1 MKTLLWGRCPEP
13 AACLPAVQKPTS
25 RQTRSLISRASTFA
39 AGCGST
45 SASTSRTDGKV
56 VELVFL
62 YRVLGLVRRRLFC
75 SAVVSFLLRN
85 IAGALRRHFVFEVPI
100 RRFLIRR
107 FFPHFRGIVP
117 ALLRDGVAVLL
128 LFRFAF
134 AFPQFRRGLERLR
147 RASIQRS
154 ISASSQA
161 RVCGASMKP
170 GGKPS
175 RLIQLSSAG
184 QDRTMPRAFRST
196 NRTSLRGA
204 TLSIFGVSFTWSPQ
218 GLCATSREAHGLS
231 VLRPVRNA
239 LSRGKGHTG
248 FGRARA

>member
-1 MKTLLWGRCPEP
+1 
-13 AACLPAVQKPTS
+13 
-25 RQTRSLISRASTFA
+25 
-39 AGCGST
+39 
-45 SASTSRTDGKV
+45 
-56 VELVFL
+56 
-62 YRVLGLVRRRLFC
+62 LFC

-107 FFPHFRGIVP
+107 FFPHFCGIPFPHFRG
-117 ALLRDGVAVLL
+117 D
-128 LFRFAF
+128 LFRTFAGRRRSTFAF
-134 AFPQFRRGLERLR
+134 SFCFCVAAVSTRSRTT
-147 RASIQRS
+147 ASRFDPAIDLGF
-154 ISASSQA
+154 
-161 RVCGASMKP
+161 VP
-170 GGKPS
+170 GS
-175 RLIQLSSAG
+175 RLWREHEAGRKALLSSAG

-239 LSRGKGHTG
+239 LSRGKGRTG